1 MKNRL
6 KNRLINILLV
16 ALIIMG
22 MAILSY
28 PMISNVLHDRKRD
41 EIITTYDEEMAN
53 MPEEKIVQ
61 AREDAELYNRSLTD
75 AVILSDPFDPDLI
88 KTQDKDYM
96 SVLNLEKNGIMAY
109 VEIPGLDIYEPVYHG
124 TSDEV
129 LAKGVGH
136 LIGSSLPI
144 GGIGTHAVLSG
155 HTGLVDAE
163 IFTNLESI
171 KEGDIFLIKALNE
184 ILAYRVDQI
193 KVVEPSDTGDLR
205 IDPAQD
211 YVTLVTCT
219 PYGINS
225 HRLLVRGVRTEY
237 TPELQAEAD
246 QQKAERTNGENWKRI
261 YGKAIIDGVLLAFMI
276 VILIVGIS
284 RIWHKQKEKAEKA
297 KRHACRRKSDGKKNK
312 KRKR

>member
-6 KNRLINILLV
+6 KNRLINISLV

-129 LAKGVGH
+129 LAKGV
-136 LIGSSLPI
+136 
-144 GGIGTHAVLSG
+144 
-155 HTGLVDAE
+155 
-163 IFTNLESI
+163 
-171 KEGDIFLIKALNE
+171 
-184 ILAYRVDQI
+184 
-193 KVVEPSDTGDLR
+193 
-205 IDPAQD
+205 
-211 YVTLVTCT
+211 
-219 PYGINS
+219 
-225 HRLLVRGVRTEY
+225 
-237 TPELQAEAD
+237 
-246 QQKAERTNGENWKRI
+246 
-261 YGKAIIDGVLLAFMI
+261 
-276 VILIVGIS
+276 
-284 RIWHKQKEKAEKA
+284 
-297 KRHACRRKSDGKKNK
+297 
-312 KRKR
+312 